1 MANEH
6 SQRPCFGEGN
16 PLFYYEV
23 DLGLARSQ
31 SRPILT
37 IHHTL
42 YDAWT
47 LTMFLDDLNHHH
59 SSPQAARR
67 GRQPYACFIQYIA
80 TLDEAAAAVYWTNQL
95 ADTPLFQFPLIPNTH
110 YRPQATRYSTL
121 KRNVNLSKIRVKGI
135 SAATVIASAWAVLL
149 SSYCN
154 TEDICFG
161 TVLSG
166 REASIKDIMGP
177 TISTVPMRLIVDH
190 YQKIEDFLTS
200 TQDILLEM
208 QAFQHYGLGKISQ
221 LPAEGPQNACKFSS
235 LLLMQQNLSQSIAA
249 EDDMLFD
256 ISDEQTQMHLDY
268 PLVSSVS
275 TTHDSVSMQ
284 VQYDD
289 HCISGLQIQR
299 MMCHF
304 CRINNQLATLDGPL
318 YKIETVTPEEKVEI
332 QGWNPLPKPSSILLL
347 HRLFEDMV
355 SQHPL
360 RSAVDCTS
368 VGFGGHRKLTYAQLN
383 DYATEFS
390 SQIAA
395 RGSPNKF
402 VGVCLSRS
410 ALAVVSM
417 IAILKAGRAFGPL
430 DPSAPTARIQTM
442 LNNLGQGALL
452 IIEPVQTNR
461 FATLDFVHSSA
472 RMDRAGASRIKQ
484 QLLRGHSWRHC
495 LCSPHF
501 WVDGSTKGHHCQPRM

>member
-1 MANEH
+1 MN
-6 SQRPCFGEGN
+6 F
-16 PLFYYEV
+16 
-23 DLGLARSQ
+23 
-31 SRPILT
+31 
-37 IHHTL
+37 
-42 YDAWT
+42 
-47 LTMFLDDLNHHH
+47 
-59 SSPQAARR
+59 
-67 GRQPYACFIQYIA
+67 
-80 TLDEAAAAVYWTNQL
+80 
-95 ADTPLFQFPLIPNTH
+95 
-110 YRPQATRYSTL
+110 
-121 KRNVNLSKIRVKGI
+121 SKIRVKGI

-177 TISTVPMRLIVDH
+177 TISTVPMRLIVDR

-318 YKIETVTPEEKVEI
+318 YKIETVTPEDKVEI
-332 QGWNPLPKPSSILLL
+332 QGWNPLPKPSSIPLL

-355 SQHPL
+355 SQHP
-360 RSAVDCTS
+360 RRIAVDCTS

-410 ALAVVSM
+410 ALVVVSM

-430 DPSAPTARIQTM
+430 DPLAPTARIQTM

-461 FATLDFVHSSA
+461 FATLDFVIIDSASLAITWQPMNCFTTCSSFECKNGQSGRVANKTTAPSGTLLETLPMFSTLLGRREYQRPSLSATHVVQLHS
-472 RMDRAGASRIKQ
+472 RAFAQKWVSINTRECYKMPLSCLISPSSRYL
-484 QLLRGHSWRHC
+484 QL
-495 LCSPHF
+495 
-501 WVDGSTKGHHCQPRM
+501 